1 MQVAVFG
8 QAPAPSPAPP
18 TAPTTAAPAVTP
30 PPAPT
35 VVTPAP
41 ARPSPA
47 AQPTPAETANDR
59 LPVRERERRVFV
71 PFEDMEKVFKDGGRG
86 VFLPYKEF
94 LDLWNELTLKRE
106 EDEVEPP
113 TGAVISK
120 AEYKG
125 RIEGDSAIIE
135 ANITVESFKKGW
147 TEVQLLAGDA
157 AIGEAETGKAVLKV
171 ESPGLKVLLPEKGVY
186 PLRLKFYAPVVRQGS
201 RQSVSPRLPRA
212 GVSRLDLTVP
222 GTGLEFAI
230 QPASAFTST
239 VVGDATQLAC
249 VIGAEESPTISWAS
263 GAQVAKMDPLI
274 LAQTSMEVAVGVGSI
289 STEVGV
295 SYRILRAPVAEL
307 RIGLPEA
314 QEVLGV
320 KGSAIREWRVEPA
333 AAGRKVLV
341 VIPDKPLKDD
351 YTLNLSLEGPV
362 KGLPAEVAVPEIEI
376 VGASYARGQLI
387 VKAEG
392 QLDVTPKSMAEVT
405 RTQAGAEGTGVV
417 GVFRLLRQ
425 PWKLSLDVTEAKP
438 QVEASSNTKVMIR
451 REAASL
457 SAQLFLQVRRVGIFE
472 ARIQLPSGWL
482 VTDVE
487 GPVDQWS
494 VDAKATPAVLLVKL
508 KQQTSGNIELTIN
521 AKQTRAQP
529 AEDATLPVLIVQE
542 ATRHEARME
551 VSVHSSLEPNTK
563 ELGDFQQEDVVN
575 VEDGPNPLLP
585 PMQGGPGVDLNPEV
599 MKDATKLGF
608 RYRDT
613 AKPAVLSFKSRS
625 SQVSVEV
632 LSLLEV
638 REQSTR
644 HEWTLSFDV
653 AYAATDRFVLAVP
666 KAITDELRFVDTA
679 IKEINKA
686 YKPTQAPKLPDI
698 DTYTL
703 WEVILRSERS
713 GAFTLTATHE
723 KPTVIEP
730 GKSVQVDL
738 LQLHVPDAF
747 QETGQVAI
755 LKADSLEIREPAV
768 ETLEQIDA
776 RELDAALQRSGVS
789 WAYKYRSLP
798 VKLGFEVV
806 KNSYFPVPQAMVTH
820 ADLTTAVASDGAQT
834 TEALYWVKN
843 NDLQFLVVKLAAG
856 SRLVADV
863 FVGAEAQ
870 QPMRRE
876 GSEDLL
882 VRLPSNGGTGNR
894 AAVAVR
900 LVFETPS
907 AKAGEKLASSGSLQI
922 VVPELPNVGVLETRH
937 RLYLPDSLHYT
948 AFDGPLTQD
957 VRARG
962 WARAKRVVDVLV
974 PAFGPQI
981 STLDQS
987 RWTEPPAVEA
997 QMRGLYGVQVPQQGH
1012 LETLRRLGAPAAVT
1026 VHFRSE
1032 KMSFLYQGLA
1042 FLAALFLGLLL
1053 WSASARKKLLYIA
1066 LLGVGGVLAT
1076 GLVRPANVPI
1086 AVAVVLAVGFVAGLW
1101 ILKNLCPLVVG
1112 GFHAVKEWRARRS
1125 RKPDPVNRPAP
1136 QPEPPT
1142 PTVAPTAPPVVAA
1155 ATPAPTAVTPP
1166 AADDL
1171 EFPDLNRTGEEGKD
1185 EAK

>member
-1 MQVAVFG
+1 MRSSVVSLLVAVCAMQVAVFG
-8 QAPAPSPAPP
+8 QVP
-18 TAPTTAAPAVTP
+18 AAPVSPTVTP
-30 PPAPT
+30 PPAPPVVAPAP
-35 VVTPAP
+35 VVTPPAP
-41 ARPSPA
+41 AKPA
-47 AQPTPAETANDR
+47 AAAM
-59 LPVRERERRVFV
+59 PVRERERRVFV

-94 LDLWNELTLKRE
+94 LELWNELTLKRE
-106 EDEVEPP
+106 EEETEPP

-147 TEVQLLAGDA
+147 TEVKLLDGDA
-157 AIGEAETGKAVLKV
+157 AIGEADTGKAVLKV
-171 ESPGLKVLLPEKGVY
+171 ESPGMKVLLPEKGVY
-186 PLRLKFYAPVVRQGS
+186 PLRLKFYAPVVRNGS
-201 RQSVSPRLPRA
+201 RQTVMVRLPRA

-222 GTGLEFAI
+222 GAGLEFELK
-230 QPASAFTST
+230 PAAAFAST
-239 VVGDATQLAC
+239 VVGGATELAC
-249 VIGAEESPTISWAS
+249 VIGVAEGQEISWAS
-263 GAQVAKMDPLI
+263 GTQVAKMDPLI
-274 LAQTSMEVAVGVGSI
+274 LAQTSLDAAVGVGSI
-289 STEVGV
+289 STQVGV
-295 SYRILRAPVAEL
+295 LYRILRAPVAEL
-307 RIGLPEA
+307 RIGLPDT

-320 KGSAIREWRVEPA
+320 KGNAIREWRVEPA
-333 AAGRKVLV
+333 AAGRKILV
-341 VIPDKPLKDD
+341 VVPEKPLRDD
-351 YTLNLSLEGPV
+351 YALNLSLEGPV

-376 VGASYARGQLI
+376 VGASYARGQLT

-392 QLDVTPKSMAEVT
+392 QLDVTPKTMAEVT

-451 REAASL
+451 REAASM
-457 SAQLFLQVRRVGIFE
+457 SAQLSLQVRRVGIFE
-472 ARIQLPSGWL
+472 ARIHLPAGWM
-482 VTDVE
+482 VTDVS
-487 GPVDQWS
+487 GPVDQWN
-494 VDAKATPAVLLVKL
+494 VDAKATPPLLLVKF
-508 KQQTSGNIELTIN
+508 KQQTSGAINLTIK

-529 AEDATLPVLIVQE
+529 AEDATLPVLVMQD

-551 VSVHSSLEPNTK
+551 VSVHSSLDPNTK

-575 VEDGPNPLLP
+575 PNSGPNPLLP
-585 PMQGGPGVDLNPEV
+585 PIEDGPVAVAMQ
-599 MKDATKLGF
+599 DATKLGF
-608 RYRDT
+608 RYRDA

-653 AYAATDRFVLAVP
+653 AYAATDRFILAVP
-666 KAITDELRFVDTA
+666 KAVADELRFVDPA
-679 IKEINKA
+679 IKEINKT
-686 YKPTQAPKLPDI
+686 YKPAQAPKLPDI
-698 DTYTL
+698 DNYTL
-703 WEVILRSERS
+703 WEVIMRSERS

-755 LKADSLEIREPAV
+755 LKADSLEIREPTV

-776 RELDAALQRSGVS
+776 RELASALQRPGVS

-843 NDLQFLVVKLAAG
+843 NDLQFLVVKLPEG

-863 FVGAEAQ
+863 FVGQESQ

-882 VRLPSNGGTGNR
+882 VRLPSNGGSGDR

-907 AKAGEKLASSGSLQI
+907 AKAGEKLESAGSIKI
-922 VVPELPNVGVLETRH
+922 VVPDLPNVGVLETRH

-957 VRARG
+957 VRSRG
-962 WARAKRVVDVLV
+962 WARAKRLADVLV

-987 RWTEPPAVEA
+987 RWTEPPAVPA
-997 QMRGLYGVQVPQQGH
+997 QLRGLYGVQVPQQGH

-1026 VHFRSE
+1026 AHFRSA
-1032 KMSFLYQGLA
+1032 KMTFLYQGMA
-1042 FLAALFLGLLL
+1042 FLGALFLGLIL

-1076 GLVRPANVPI
+1076 GLVRAANVPI
-1086 AVAVVLAVGFVAGLW
+1086 AVAVIMAVGLIAGVW
-1101 ILKNLCPLVVG
+1101 ILKSLWPIVAGACTG
-1112 GFHAVKEWRARRS
+1112 VKEWRARRN
-1125 RKPDPVNRPAP
+1125 RKPEPVKKATPPPSVPSAPPPA
-1136 QPEPPT
+1136 
-1142 PTVAPTAPPVVAA
+1142 TVASAPATPVVPPVEPVS
-1155 ATPAPTAVTPP
+1155 
-1166 AADDL
+1166 ADDL
-1171 EFPDLNRTGEEGKD
+1171 EFPDLNRAEEEGKD